1 MKNYQC
7 KENMDIINSFHYE
20 SIQKIKNL
28 FSNIILKQNEN
39 SILKKQLFSY
49 QGFYPEIFFTKLDYL
64 SKKNIMT
71 IDILYYLEQHH
82 FKFNDEIIR
91 RLIKQYDKHGN
102 LNLIYEDFVNILIP
116 WDENFDKNKIKNN
129 LTNCNIGL
137 STIDE
142 FDTLFCEIL
151 VNELKLIGLIGDL
164 IIDIRKFYEFDCYK
178 IFEIIS
184 NKEKYLNGE
193 MLFKFLEGKYNIME
207 INRLVYYLDSNN
219 DGLISYDDFN
229 DLLLPIKGDFENIE
243 NNDEFLFNNEYEK
256 KMNLT
261 FDNNIYNPYNYNK
274 ISQKENLNHLKGIYT
289 NHRKTYFINYK
300 INTRNKAANIK
311 ICKRKIININKNKNK
326 IGSDSISLKYLNN
339 SVPIHEQNEISEK
352 EISRDEKQ
360 ENENSEKN
368 NDEKEEKEDIL
379 KSPSEK
385 NNLNI
390 NQNSDKENKEEN
402 SQDIIQ
408 NITDDKKENVTKNNL
423 NVEYKSDE
431 NLNECLNKGENKD
444 SSQNKENININLNK
458 FPNTFGKNQDNDY
471 SSKKEIK
478 DSINDNCQA
487 INNYCSKI
495 NPKNSEKQI
504 FDESLLNKNIKKSK
518 NNSNIRKY
526 LINNENGQNKTYVLQ
541 SKLNLGTNDYQYND
555 NDIILPNTY
564 NFPLIDDKNI
574 NNNINIEKYP
584 NIIDTMSLFF
594 EYINL
599 IIYYENRIE
608 HIKESLALRE
618 DLSTKEIFYLFDK
631 DKTKYITI
639 NNFQLICK
647 KVFKIFPTLDQIKL
661 LFKRYKKDLNLN
673 SKNNEDCSLSK
684 NEFIQMITPKKSE
697 YISITSKKNK
707 IDKTKSKLSTKSK
720 NILIEM
726 IKCLII
732 KESNYYK
739 IRCQLGQN
747 NLEYIWTEIYKYIDY
762 GDSIGK
768 KELNEFL
775 EEYGYFLGEK
785 QIEIIFS
792 IFDKDKKGFIID
804 NDFFEEMCSE

>member
-1 MKNYQC
+1 M
-7 KENMDIINSFHYE
+7 
-20 SIQKIKNL
+20 
-28 FSNIILKQNEN
+28 
-39 SILKKQLFSY
+39 
-49 QGFYPEIFFTKLDYL
+49 
-64 SKKNIMT
+64 
-71 IDILYYLEQHH
+71 
-82 FKFNDEIIR
+82 
-91 RLIKQYDKHGN
+91 
-102 LNLIYEDFVNILIP
+102 
-116 WDENFDKNKIKNN
+116 
-129 LTNCNIGL
+129 
-137 STIDE
+137 
-142 FDTLFCEIL
+142 
-151 VNELKLIGLIGDL
+151 
-164 IIDIRKFYEFDCYK
+164 
-178 IFEIIS
+178 
-184 NKEKYLNGE
+184 
-193 MLFKFLEGKYNIME
+193 
-207 INRLVYYLDSNN
+207 DSNN

-261 FDNNIYNPYNYNK
+261 FDNNIYNPYDYNK

-311 ICKRKIININKNKNK
+311 ICKRKIININKNK
-326 IGSDSISLKYLNN
+326 IDTDSISLKYLNN

-368 NDEKEEKEDIL
+368 NDEKEENEDIL

-390 NQNSDKENKEEN
+390 NQNSDKANKEEN

-408 NITDDKKENVTKNNL
+408 NITDDKKENVKKNNL

-431 NLNECLNKGENKD
+431 NLNECLNKEENKD
-444 SSQNKENININLNK
+444 SSKNKENININL
-458 FPNTFGKNQDNDY
+458 NTFGKNQDNDY

-478 DSINDNCQA
+478 DSINDNCQI

-504 FDESLLNKNIKKSK
+504 FDESSLNNNIKKSE

-564 NFPLIDDKNI
+564 NFPLIEDKNI

-647 KVFKIFPTLDQIKL
+647 KVFKIFPTIDQIKL